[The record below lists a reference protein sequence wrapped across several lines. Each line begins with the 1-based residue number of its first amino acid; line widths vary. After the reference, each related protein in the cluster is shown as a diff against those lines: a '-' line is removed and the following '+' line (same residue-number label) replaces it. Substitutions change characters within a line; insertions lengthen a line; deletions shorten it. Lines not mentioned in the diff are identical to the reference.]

1 MPSLPVRVML
11 TEVWD
16 EFRLDLPPETPLSQ
30 VKQQVLNLGRLPAD
44 PAKYVVKYRGAQL
57 SDETRSLADLGV
69 VKNAA
74 LIMLPRRRQPVK

>member
-1 MPSLPVRVML
+1 MLSIPVRVML
-11 TEVWD
+11 TEMWD
-16 EFRLDLPPETPLSQ
+16 EFRLDVPPETPLSQ
-30 VKQQVLNLGRLPAD
+30 VKQQVLDLGRLPAD
-44 PAKYVVKYRGAQL
+44 PATYVVKYRGAQL

>member
-1 MPSLPVRVML
+1 MSSIPLRVML

-16 EFRLDLPPETPLSQ
+16 EFHLDLPSETPLSQ
-30 VKQQVLNLGRLPAD
+30 LKQQVLDLGRFPAD
-44 PAKYVVKYRGAQL
+44 PASFVVKYRGASL
-57 SDETRSLADLGV
+57 DDEAKSLADLGV

>member
-1 MPSLPVRVML
+1 MPSIPVRVML

-16 EFRLDLPPETPLSQ
+16 EFRLDLPSETPLSQ
-30 VKQQVLNLGRLPAD
+30 LKQQVLDLSRLPHD
-44 PAKYVVKYRGAQL
+44 VAKYVIKYRGAQL
-57 SDETRSLADLGV
+57 TDEGKSLADLGI